1 MIKYSMV
8 KESGINKSRIVKLLI
23 TVALMACIGL
33 LHAQDAGNDQMQ
45 SNIPKDTKQT
55 RIAAKKQKEREKKA
69 EKERKEMLKQHM
81 KDQTPEVRKRMKRD
95 AKRAN
100 RNNEH
105 KGDGFF
111 YKLFH
116 HKKRGKA
123 TGTAPPAAQ

>member
-1 MIKYSMV
+1 MQRVELSNYKM
-8 KESGINKSRIVKLLI
+8 L
-23 TVALMACIGL
+23 ALKMLTAALFVMCIGHL
-33 LHAQDAGNDQMQ
+33 YAQDAGNEQQ
-45 SNIPKDTKQT
+45 QNTIPNDTKQT

-116 HKKRGKA
+116 HRKKGKPA
-123 TGTAPPAAQ
+123 GTTPPAAQ